1 MKNIFKTSE
10 FANAGASLA
19 ANILGGQ
26 PNARDSAA
34 YNNAM
39 NTGRYAQGLAQ
50 QEAIRDAKKKEK
62 EEKKKK
68 AFGSVGT
75 ILGTIAAAA
84 IPGVG
89 PLLAPLV
96 AGAGGAV
103 GGAVG
108 ERIAGGGGGSFGDI
122 AMQYGV
128 PAAISAAPA
137 AGRELMENAS
147 GPQFNGTGML
157 NNDVISKPKKYKLGQ
172 ALSSLD
178 ERYMLKPRMNS
189 EVFDVYPETW
199 SAL

>member
-68 AFGSVGT
+68 AFGSIGS
-75 ILGTIAAAA
+75 ILGTIGAAA

-103 GGAVG
+103 GGAIG
-108 ERIAGGGGGSFGDI
+108 ERIAGGGGGNFGDV

-137 AGRELMENAS
+137 AGRALMEQS
-147 GPQFNGTGML
+147 TGPQFNGSGML
-157 NNDVISKPKKYKLGQ
+157 ASDTVAKPKRYALGK
-172 ALSSLD
+172 ALASLD
-178 ERYMLKPRMNS
+178 EKYSLKPNDDGS
-189 EVFDVYPETW
+189 FTYYS
-199 SAL
+199 SAGYTR

>member
-68 AFGSVGT
+68 AFGSIGS
-75 ILGTIAAAA
+75 ILGTIGAAA

-103 GGAVG
+103 GGAIG
-108 ERIAGGGGGSFGDI
+108 ERIAGGGGGNFGDV

-137 AGRELMENAS
+137 AGRAMMENAS
-147 GPQFNGTGML
+147 GPDLFGSGP
-157 NNDVISKPKKYKLGQ
+157 VIKNKGKYRLGQ

-178 ERYMLKPRMNS
+178 EKYSLKPNDDGS
-189 EVFDVYPETW
+189 FTYYP
-199 SAL
+199 SAGYTR